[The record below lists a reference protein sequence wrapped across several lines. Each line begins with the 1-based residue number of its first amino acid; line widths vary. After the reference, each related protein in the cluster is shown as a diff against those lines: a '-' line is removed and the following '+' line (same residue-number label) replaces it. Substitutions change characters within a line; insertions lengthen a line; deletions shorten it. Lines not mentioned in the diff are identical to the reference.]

1 MIGKKN
7 LDFIR
12 NIELLREEMQS
23 NYDRFGVD
31 IYYIIDDTF
40 NDNDFKLDT
49 MLEAVKQLTFKP
61 KFWAYTRLDLLTT
74 RQHVDKLYQIGLCGM
89 YFGIESLNPAT
100 AKIIGKGFDRSK
112 QIQTIKEIREKYN
125 NDIIMHGSFIIGLPE
140 ESLDSIHD
148 TFNRVMSEDVP
159 LHTFRFAGLWLDR
172 DTRVNWISE
181 LSKNYTDYGYAVE
194 PADQDDIYG
203 MKWSNKFMDR
213 TKAFALAN
221 TFNRQAFETERY
233 YVPGQIVWALFNYG
247 YDFNFLSNL
256 KYKNINWNK
265 IETQDKPKFM
275 NEYKQQLIEKLKLK
289 KDYNGL

>member
-1 MIGKKN
+1 
-7 LDFIR
+7 
-12 NIELLREEMQS
+12 
-23 NYDRFGVD
+23 
-31 IYYIIDDTF
+31 
-40 NDNDFKLDT
+40 

-247 YDFNFLSNL
+247 YDFDFLSNL